1 MNMTFGTF
9 LKEKREKKEITL
21 RKMADKLGCSA
32 PYWRDVEKGYRNPP
46 KYETLLQV
54 SEILGMSTDEKNLMF
69 DLAGAARDYIAPDL
83 CDYIKNRSYVAAAL
97 RVARDLDAG
106 EEDWKLIMNI
116 LEKQREE

>member
-1 MNMTFGTF
+1 MDCHALLQRVFPTHG
-9 LKEKREKKEITL
+9 L
-21 RKMADKLGCSA
+21 
-32 PYWRDVEKGYRNPP
+32 NPH
-46 KYETLLQV
+46 LLHWQPDSLPLNHQV

-69 DLAGAARDYIAPDL
+69 DLAGAARDYIDPDL
-83 CDYIKNRSYVAAAL
+83 CDYIMNRSYVAAAL